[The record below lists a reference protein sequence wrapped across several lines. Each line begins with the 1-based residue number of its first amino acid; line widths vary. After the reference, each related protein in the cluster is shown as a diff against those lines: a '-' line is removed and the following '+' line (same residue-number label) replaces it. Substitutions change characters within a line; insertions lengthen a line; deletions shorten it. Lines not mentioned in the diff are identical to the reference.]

1 MVNPMSS
8 TMHGQ
13 QIEIRD
19 VTHKHTPEV
28 RTAARNKIYVRS
40 VTGNVESIRRITGFL
55 FLALFFLLPWITYSG
70 SQAILLDFSE
80 QRFHL
85 FGLTLWPQDLTLLA
99 WLFIVSAFAL
109 FFVTAL
115 WGRVWCGF
123 MCPQTV
129 FTFLF
134 VWIEEK
140 VEGARNKRIHLDKQP
155 WSVHKLLKKTV
166 KHGAWLTLAL
176 ITAVTFV
183 GYFMP
188 VRTLTSDLVGAELAF
203 WPMFYVVLFTFCTY
217 GNAGWMRE
225 MMCTHMCPYS
235 RFQSSMFDN
244 DTVTVTYNRE
254 RGEGRGPRSKKLSVE
269 QYKSKGLGDCIDC
282 NLCVQV
288 CPTGIDIRNG
298 LQYECINCGACVDA
312 CNDVMSKMGYQQGL
326 ISFASLN
333 ALKGKASTLLRP
345 KVIGYF
351 VVLTLMVV
359 AMSFDIVTRPPLDI
373 DVVRDRTS
381 LYRETFDGGV
391 ENVYTLVIM
400 NKAQYAQQFSIDVV
414 GLMTPTLHGDLTVNI
429 EGGQLIRHPITVRL
443 DNQNIRQAVTA
454 FSFTITNQDGVQVSS
469 DSTFIF
475 RF

>member
-1 MVNPMSS
+1 MQGKPI
-8 TMHGQ
+8 
-13 QIEIRD
+13 QIRNITPGGAVEIHPTSR
-19 VTHKHTPEV
+19 K
-28 RTAARNKIYVRS
+28 KIYIRS
-40 VTGNVESIRRITGFL
+40 VMGKIERLRRGTGLL
-55 FLALFFLLPWITYSG
+55 FLSVFLLLPWLSYAG
-70 SQAILLDFSE
+70 QQAILLDFTA

-85 FGLTLWPQDLTLLA
+85 FGMTMWPQDLTLLA

-140 VEGARNKRIHLDKQP
+140 VEGARNKRIHLDHQP
-155 WSVHKLLKKTV
+155 FSLQKVLKKSV
-166 KHGAWLTLAL
+166 KHSLWLVIAT
-176 ITAVTFV
+176 ITALTFV
-183 GYFMP
+183 GYFTP
-188 VRTLTSDLVGAELAF
+188 IKTLVADFATFELGF
-203 WPMFYVVLFTFCTY
+203 WPLFFIVFFTLCTY

-225 MMCTHMCPYS
+225 TMCTHMCPYS

-244 DTVTVTYNRE
+244 DTVTVTYDRA
-254 RGEGRGPRSKKLSVE
+254 RGESRGPRPKKLSAE
-269 QYKSKGLGDCIDC
+269 QVKTMGLGDCIDC

-312 CNDVMSKMGYQQGL
+312 CNGVMAKMGYEPGL
-326 ISFASLN
+326 ISFTSAN
-333 ALKGKASTLLRP
+333 ALKGKAAALLRP

-351 VVLTLMVV
+351 IVLLCMI
-359 AMSFDIVTRPPLDI
+359 AALSFELITKKPLDI
-373 DVVRDRTS
+373 DVVRDRAN
-381 LYRETFDGGV
+381 LYRETLNGSI

-400 NKAQYAQQFSIDVV
+400 NKEQHAQKVSISTE
-414 GLMTPTLHGDLTVNI
+414 GLPKPVFHGKLSLTI
-429 EGGQLIRHPITVRL
+429 EGGQMVRHPITIEL
-443 DNQNIRQAVTA
+443 DSQSIEQAVTP
-454 FSFTITNQDGVQVSS
+454 FSIIVTNESGDAVNS

-475 RF
+475 R